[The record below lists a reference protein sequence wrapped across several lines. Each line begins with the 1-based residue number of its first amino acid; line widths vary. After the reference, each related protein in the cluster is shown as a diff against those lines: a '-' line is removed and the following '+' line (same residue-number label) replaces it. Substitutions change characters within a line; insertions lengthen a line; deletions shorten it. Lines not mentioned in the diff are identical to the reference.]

1 MLLDMSGRGVG
12 ITTGAEFDLVVI
24 GAGPAGSAVAITV
37 ARTGAR
43 VLLLDPILDRNSDH
57 NNDQSFKVG
66 ESLPPAANPILQALG
81 VTRQFLAAKHSLS
94 CGVQS
99 SWGSPRLRNSDFI
112 RDPRGHGWHLDRL
125 KFDAMLRSLALAQG
139 TQIEI
144 PARVI
149 RAERTSEA
157 VWEITYRNDAE
168 SRAVR
173 TRWVADCTG
182 RQSWFARQQGAQ
194 RIHDDR
200 LVAFVGIFSLA
211 ELYRTEPSN
220 TATLIESVPHGWWYT
235 AALPGGRRVVVY
247 LTDADSE
254 QVKRACT
261 KAGFLSLLAETHH
274 VAPSVEHYRTS
285 EVALQAARAN
295 SSRLD
300 RCWGPGW
307 VAAGDASMS
316 FDPLSSQGIFNALYS
331 GTKAGQALQHGIR
344 GDLSLLSSY
353 EERLRKIYS
362 IYLSGRNVYYGLER
376 RWPSS
381 RFWQRRRSEYA
392 VA

>member
-1 MLLDMSGRGVG
+1 MSSDMSGRGAG
-12 ITTGAEFDLVVI
+12 ILTGAEFDLVVI

-37 ARTGAR
+37 ARAGAR
-43 VLLLDPILDRNSDH
+43 VLLLDH

-66 ESLPPAANPILQALG
+66 ESLPPAANTVLQALG
-81 VTRQFLAAKHSLS
+81 VTRQFLAAQHSPS

-99 SWGSPRLRNSDFI
+99 SWGSPLLRNADFI

-125 KFDAMLRSLALAQG
+125 KFDAMLHSFVLTQG
-139 TQIEI
+139 AQIER

-149 RAERTSEA
+149 RAERTSEG
-157 VWEITYRNDAE
+157 VWEITYPADAE
-168 SRAVR
+168 SRTVW

-200 LVAFVGIFSLA
+200 LVALVGVFSLA
-211 ELYRTEPSN
+211 EPYQTEASD

-235 AALPGGRRVVVY
+235 AALPGGKRVVVY

-254 QVKRACT
+254 QVKRART
-261 KAGFLSLLAETHH
+261 TAGFLSLLAETYH
-274 VAPSVEHYRTS
+274 VAPSVEYCRSS
-285 EVALQAARAN
+285 EVAPWATRAN

-300 RCWGPGW
+300 KCWGPGW

-331 GTKAGQALQHGIR
+331 GIKAGQALQHGIR

-353 EERLRKIYS
+353 EDRLRKIYS
-362 IYLSGRNVYYGLER
+362 AYLSSRNVYYSLER

-381 RFWQRRRSEYA
+381 RFWQRRRNTYA